1 MSELVEKIVF
11 ISLGIVS
18 GVVIAII
25 ILTLDI
31 PFIANN
37 PEFVYTILVAIIGLL
52 TSITILF
59 YRRYR
64 LSKTEVVQRNETVA
78 LITHEMRT
86 SLTSTSWAIGY
97 ILKEYEKTLSDVD
110 KKMLDGIIKSIHTTV
125 MHTVNLLDTSML
137 DIGKINISLS
147 WITLDKVEEMI
158 REVVEKYKIGV
169 EKDGIVV
176 TDEIKLDYGNEV
188 EVDILR
194 LRIILENLLENSIQY
209 IRDDLKEINVKVS
222 NTPKTLDIEISDTGI
237 GIPEEEKGKIFK
249 EFFRAS
255 NARKRLSSGSGIGL
269 HMCEQFVKAQK
280 GSIHFKSNDKKG
292 TTFYISLPLKSI
304 ADVNEFLKQ
313 V

>member
-1 MSELVEKIVF
+1 MSEIVEKIVF

-25 ILTLDI
+25 LLSLDI
-31 PFIANN
+31 PFIASN
-37 PEFVYTILVAIIGLL
+37 PEFICTMLLAIIGLL
-52 TSITILF
+52 SAVIILF
-59 YRRYR
+59 YKRYK
-64 LSKTEVVQRNETVA
+64 LSKTEFNKRNETIA

-86 SLTSTSWAIGY
+86 SLTSTSWAIAY
-97 ILKEYEKTLSDVD
+97 VLKEYEKIISEVD

-147 WITLDKVEEMI
+147 WITLEKVEEMI

-169 EKDGIVV
+169 KKDGIVV
-176 TDEIKLDYGNEV
+176 TDEISLDYKNEV

-194 LRIILENLLENSIQY
+194 LRIILENLIENSIQY
-209 IRDDLKEINVKVS
+209 IRDDLKEIDVKVS
-222 NTPKTLDIEISDTGI
+222 NTPKALNIEISDSGI
-237 GIPEEEKGKIFK
+237 GIPEEEKGKIFQ

-269 HMCEQFVKAQK
+269 HMCEQFVKAQN
-280 GSIHFKSNDKKG
+280 GSIRFESNSKKG
-292 TTFYISLPLKSI
+292 TTFYISIPLKSI
-304 ADVNEFLKQ
+304 ADVNAFLKQ